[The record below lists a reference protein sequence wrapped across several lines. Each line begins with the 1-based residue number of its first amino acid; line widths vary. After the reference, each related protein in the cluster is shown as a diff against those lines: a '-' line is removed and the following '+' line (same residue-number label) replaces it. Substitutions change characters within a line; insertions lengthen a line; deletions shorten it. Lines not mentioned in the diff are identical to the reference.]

1 MRILITTILCMLPS
15 IVFCGPY
22 PWKLVKDTNFAKV
35 YKATITAQS
44 STPWL
49 KKLSG
54 PSSPASKLTIENQD
68 FLFVHSC
75 KPHYCDEEN
84 IVLLYSENTRSVY
97 ASLMQ
102 NGKLSVFGKPS
113 PAITSELN
121 RLRSEKFGG
130 SSRTNGK
137 D

>member
-1 MRILITTILCMLPS
+1 MRILLLIILCMLPS
-15 IVFCGPY
+15 VVFCGPY
-22 PWKLVKDTNFAKV
+22 PWELVKDPNFSKA
-35 YKATITAQS
+35 YKSTVTVQS
-44 STPWL
+44 SIPWL

-54 PSSPASKLTIENQD
+54 PSSSSRNVTIENKD
-68 FLFVHSC
+68 FLFMHSC

-84 IVLLYSENTRSVY
+84 IVLLYSEKTRSVY

-102 NGKLSVFGKPS
+102 NGKLSVLGKPS